1 LDSPPCPK
9 IASIYGHDMTTMVDA
24 GWSRVIE
31 LETLLPRR
39 MPNMHYRVVGSA
51 EGTNTLLV
59 NVSNTIFMLDVKSKK
74 MSKFSKRKSGHFDY
88 TLPYLRFYAP
98 S

>member
-1 LDSPPCPK
+1 
-9 IASIYGHDMTTMVDA
+9 MTTMVDA